1 MKMVTIFGITLILAA
16 FSAPGTAQSDGQHM
30 EDEVAQ
36 GREMVQAGRKDVIR
50 TSLPLTEDEAAGFW
64 PIYAEYSAKTAEI
77 MDRYT
82 AMVMEFVRRNDSGDI
97 SDEYASSLLENF
109 FAIKQELLDVQMNYV
124 PKFKAAMPALKVAQ
138 FFQLENKINA
148 EIDAQLAIAIPLIDP
163 T

>member
-1 MKMVTIFGITLILAA
+1 MKMVTILGIVLILAA
-16 FSAPGTAQSDGQHM
+16 FSAPGTAQSDAQHM

-50 TSLPLTEDEAAGFW
+50 TSLPLTEDEAAAFW
-64 PIYAEYSAKTAEI
+64 PIYAEYSAKTTEI

-109 FAIKQELLDVQMNYV
+109 FAITSSSSSKTKSMRRSMHSWPSL
-124 PKFKAAMPALKVAQ
+124 FR
-138 FFQLENKINA
+138 
-148 EIDAQLAIAIPLIDP
+148 
-163 T
+163 